1 MEINRLRLNALIA
14 ATAICMLLSGCDI
27 SNALDGRDAEIIRL
41 KYELLAQEGTRAAQ
55 MAYAERQVGIYRG
68 CTLLFN
74 LCSTEITQEAQEL
87 IKQGFTGDSSLWWWA
102 PMIGKFACVAAF
114 LGVLLWLPLYLYF
127 RFTCPAK
134 KETDD
139 AKALIAGKN
148 EAINAANRK
157 KTQTEQETSDMRREL
172 KSLKL
177 DNIARKKVLTATEEA
192 IAVARAT
199 LAAAKVELAEVSRLR
214 ESFKRF

>member
-1 MEINRLRLNALIA
+1 VEINRLRLNALIA
-14 ATAICMLLSGCDI
+14 ATAVCMLLSGCGV

-74 LCSTEITQEAQEL
+74 LCSKEITQEAQEL
-87 IKQGFTGDSSLWWWA
+87 IKQGFTGDSSPWWWLPFLA
-102 PMIGKFACVAAF
+102 KLVCLGGF
-114 LGVLLWLPLYLYF
+114 LGALLWLPLHLFFKY
-127 RFTCPAK
+127 TGPAK
-134 KETDD
+134 KKVDD
-139 AKALIAGKN
+139 ANALIAGKN

-157 KTQTEQETSDMRREL
+157 KTQTEQETSAMRREL

-177 DNIARKKVLTATEEA
+177 DVIARKKVLTATEEA

-199 LAAAKVELAEVSRLR
+199 LVAAKSELAEVSRLR

>member
-1 MEINRLRLNALIA
+1 MVLG
-14 ATAICMLLSGCDI
+14 GCGV

-55 MAYAERQVGIYRG
+55 IAYAERQVGMYRG
-68 CTLLFN
+68 CSVMFN
-74 LCSTEITQEAQEL
+74 MCSDEVTQVAKEL
-87 IKQGFTGDSSLWWWA
+87 IKEGFTGDSSLWWWLPVIA
-102 PMIGKFACVAAF
+102 KLVCVGGF
-114 LGVLLWLPLYLYF
+114 LGALLWSPVHLF
-127 RFTCPAK
+127 FKFTGPAK
-134 KETDD
+134 KETDE

-157 KTQTEQETSDMRREL
+157 KTQTEQETSAMRREI

-177 DNIARKKVLTATEEA
+177 DVTEQKKVLTATEEA
-192 IAVARAT
+192 ISLARET
-199 LAAAKVELAEVSRLR
+199 LASAKLELAEVSRLR